1 MIHVRV
7 VSPPDL
13 TPRLKPLLISD
24 EGVLNLSV
32 IEGAIQKPH
41 GDAIQFDLL
50 QGRANQVVAWMRALG
65 IDERG
70 SIVLEPVTTAIS
82 APAAQAQAAQPR
94 FDEFTPVWEE
104 VDSRIRSDG
113 RFPPTWYGLLI
124 IAGLIA
130 AVGLLT
136 NSQILIVGAMVVG
149 PEYGAIVALAYGT
162 LKRDSSLIRKS
173 LTALVAGFAL
183 AVVAAVLLGLLIR
196 AAGLEPKAFELGIRP
211 VSNLIDTPNW
221 FSFIV
226 AVLAGVVGVISL
238 TESRTSTL
246 IGVFISVTTIPAAAD
261 MGVSIAFGANQ
272 EALGSLEQLLLNVF
286 VLATV
291 AVMGIPAQR
300 RIWRRPSRTPPAPTA
315 GTA

>member
-82 APAAQAQAAQPR
+82 ALAAQAQADQPR

>member
-183 AVVAAVLLGLLIR
+183 AVLAAILLGLLIR

>member
-82 APAAQAQAAQPR
+82 APAAQAQADQPR

-183 AVVAAVLLGLLIR
+183 AVLAAILLGLLIR

>member
-82 APAAQAQAAQPR
+82 ALAAQAQADQPR

-183 AVVAAVLLGLLIR
+183 AVLAAVLLGLLIR